1 MKLGTIAA
9 LAATIAAA
17 PALGAPVDLKFSYP
31 GPPQAKTY
39 SQGVLPWIEEVNKEA
54 VGIVEI
60 KPFVGMNLATPTNV
74 YDRVLNGVAD
84 FGFGLSGL
92 YPQQFPRTMVAML
105 PFETRS
111 GSEAAVALWHLYEK
125 GVIAPEYA
133 NLKPVALSAFANI
146 SFHSRKPVGAIA
158 DFKGLR
164 ISTDSRIMAQVIT
177 RLGAAPITMPP
188 TDIYQALQRGTIDA
202 SGIGWPGILPFKLNE
217 VVHYHLDA
225 AVAAG
230 ALFNIMNKD
239 SYAKLPEKGRAV
251 IDKLGG
257 MNFSQMMGRAVDA
270 MNADGLNYTKHM
282 PNQTISELSPQAEA
296 QWRKLMQ
303 PVTDEW
309 VKNTPDGAKVLA
321 AYRAEIK
328 TIRGGK

>member
-1 MKLGTIAA
+1 MKVTI
-9 LAATIAAA
+9 LATFAIATIATAA
-17 PALGAPVDLKFSYP
+17 AADPVQLKFSYP

-39 SQGVLPWIEEVNKEA
+39 SEGVLPWLELVNKESE
-54 VGIVEI
+54 GTIEI
-60 KPFVGMNLATPTNV
+60 KPFVGMNLATPVNV

-92 YPQQFPRTMVAML
+92 YPQQFPRTLVATL

-111 GSEAAVALWHLYEK
+111 GGEAAIALWRLYQK
-125 GVIAPEYA
+125 GVIAAEYA

-146 SFHSRKPVGAIA
+146 AFHSRKPVAKIA

-164 ISTDSRIMAQVIT
+164 ISTDSRTMAQVIE
-177 RLGAAPITMPP
+177 RLGAAPVTMPP
-188 TDIYQALQRGTIDA
+188 TDVYQALQRGTIDA

-225 AVAAG
+225 AVGAG

-239 SYAKLPEKGRAV
+239 SYAKLPEKGRKV
-251 IDKLGG
+251 IDRLGG
-257 MNFSQMMGRAVDA
+257 LQFSQLMGRAVDA
-270 MNADGLNYTKHM
+270 MNDDGKNFTKSGKD
-282 PNQTISELSPQAEA
+282 QTISTLTPAAEA
-296 QWRKLMQ
+296 DWRKLLQ

-309 VKNTPDGAKVLA
+309 VKATPDGAKVLA

-328 TIRGGK
+328 AVRSGK